1 MNEIVLKIMELEER
15 RNDIEK
21 VQKDLREEMV
31 IADEDKLL
39 EKEMI
44 YYKNK
49 EELKEINKYIEI
61 LNESLEGLKY

>member
-1 MNEIVLKIMELEER
+1 MKEIVLKIMELEER

-49 EELKEINKYIEI
+49 EELKEINKYIDI

>member
-1 MNEIVLKIMELEER
+1 MNEIIIKIMELEER

-21 VQKDLREEMV
+21 VQKDLREQMV

>member
-1 MNEIVLKIMELEER
+1 MKEIVLKIMELEER

>member
-1 MNEIVLKIMELEER
+1 MNEIILKIMELEER

>member
-39 EKEMI
+39 EKEI
-44 YYKNK
+44 
-49 EELKEINKYIEI
+49 I
-61 LNESLEGLKY
+61 